1 MKDLSPRNSNSLPGG
16 PNPHSNP
23 TEDIRNEFEAHQAL
37 FTAQP
42 VRVQRF
48 LEAQAGQLA
57 DVISRGAAQARFML
71 PDQVVLSVTNK
82 GTPDAVAIQAD
93 LREVLVGGVIERLIR
108 NDIRSTVRQKL
119 VEMEGAESKPVAT
132 AAGLLRFAVAWHMVH
147 NMLPAGRTVTYRAV
161 EGEEIPTIPVEKPRR
176 TSSAITQASD
186 AIVEEEQPDGQRG
199 ELQVPYVP
207 AASRFYLPHWV
218 AFDDEGNIL
227 VKDLAEAE
235 AHLASMQRFLGI
247 LHMAVSLAPYF
258 VCDPEYQQKRYGMLG
273 QLINQGRALANFETF
288 EIVTE
293 IKRRAAAHNLNR
305 GLSLSLPYFDDQD
318 LVLRTHDF
326 EVIPAGR
333 IMFVPAFVVRAA
345 REEEAKVA
353 QDTRLSPSTRKY
365 LLIELGILEKAFFKF
380 SKE

>member
-1 MKDLSPRNSNSLPGG
+1 
-16 PNPHSNP
+16 
-23 TEDIRNEFEAHQAL
+23 
-37 FTAQP
+37 
-42 VRVQRF
+42 
-48 LEAQAGQLA
+48 
-57 DVISRGAAQARFML
+57 
-71 PDQVVLSVTNK
+71 
-82 GTPDAVAIQAD
+82 
-93 LREVLVGGVIERLIR
+93 
-108 NDIRSTVRQKL
+108 
-119 VEMEGAESKPVAT
+119 
-132 AAGLLRFAVAWHMVH
+132 
-147 NMLPAGRTVTYRAV
+147 
-161 EGEEIPTIPVEKPRR
+161 
-176 TSSAITQASD
+176 
-186 AIVEEEQPDGQRG
+186 
-199 ELQVPYVP
+199 
-207 AASRFYLPHWV
+207 V
-218 AFDDEGNIL
+218 AFDDEGNLL